1 MGDAEGPYSFAP
13 LLAAALGLA
22 VCVVLGTTRVT
33 AGPDVSSEAPI
44 RANPWGARGFSI
56 RPP

>member
-22 VCVVLGTTRVT
+22 VCVVLRND
-33 AGPDVSSEAPI
+33 ACHC
-44 RANPWGARGFSI
+44 
-56 RPP
+56 RPGCLE